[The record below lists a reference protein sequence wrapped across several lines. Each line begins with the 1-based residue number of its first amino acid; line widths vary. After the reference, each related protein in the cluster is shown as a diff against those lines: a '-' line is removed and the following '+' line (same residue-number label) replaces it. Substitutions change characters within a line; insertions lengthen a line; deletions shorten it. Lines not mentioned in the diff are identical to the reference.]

1 MTDVFIISEE
11 NLRQFTDINNNVDS
25 ELLKNAVRESQDI
38 EIQRI
43 LGTKLYEAILAKIK
57 TNTLSGDYEILV
69 LNWVQNAL
77 LYAAYYYA
85 LEDIYLRPR
94 NNGLLIPQ
102 GGENSTTADGT
113 WYNRKRQSI
122 QNKKQFYEERLTN
135 YLIQK
140 QGLFPELSSNVEL
153 QQMYPDFGVQY
164 KSPIVMRRNG
174 RGYHAGQARECGLP
188 IYDSRYPQFPQYPN
202 GYNNNNV
209 SNF

>member
-1 MTDVFIISEE
+1 MTDVFIISEA
-11 NLRQFTDINNNVDS
+11 NLRQFTDLNNNVDS
-25 ELLKNAVRESQDI
+25 ELLKNAIREAQDI
-38 EIQRI
+38 ETQRI
-43 LGTKLYEAILAKIK
+43 LGTKLYEKILNDIK
-57 TNTLSGDYEILV
+57 NNTLSGDYETLV

-77 LYAAYYYA
+77 LYEAYYYA

-102 GGENSTTADGT
+102 GGENSAAADGT
-113 WYNRKRQSI
+113 WYNRKRQSVE
-122 QNKKQFYEERLTN
+122 NKKQFYEERLTN

-140 QGLFPELSSNVEL
+140 QGLYPELNGNVEL

-188 IYDSRYPQFPQYPN
+188 IYDSRYPQFPQYP
-202 GYNNNNV
+202 YRSYQNNV

>member
-38 EIQRI
+38 EMQRI
-43 LGTKLYEAILAKIK
+43 LGTKLYQAILDKIK
-57 TNTLSGDYEILV
+57 TNTLTGDYEYLV

-94 NNGLLIPQ
+94 NNGLLIPT
-102 GGENSTTADGT
+102 GGENSEKADGT
-113 WYNRKRQSI
+113 WYNRKRQSVL
-122 QNKKQFYEERLTN
+122 NKKQFYEERLTN

-140 QGLFPELSSNVEL
+140 QGLYPELNGNVEL

-164 KSPIVMRRNG
+164 KSPIVMKRNG
-174 RGYHAGQARECGLP
+174 RGYHAGQARQCGLP
-188 IYDSRYPQFPQYPN
+188 IYDSRYPQFPQNGN
-202 GYNNNNV
+202 GYTRNNV